1 MKIAVPADGP
11 SLDAR
16 VQNKLGTTPY
26 LLVVDLD
33 DLPFEV
39 LDGPPPS
46 LGSGAGVQAL
56 SIVLGKEANV
66 ILEDYY

>member
-26 LLVVDLD
+26 LLVVDSND
-33 DLPFEV
+33 MSFEA

-46 LGSGAGVQAL
+46 LGPGAGRCCR
-56 SIVLGKEANV
+56 
-66 ILEDYY
+66 